1 MGRANSIMGAQRLAW
16 VFAAVIAL
24 SSANRAPTNVSY
36 AYNSRVPHDG
46 DPATDYVTVTLRPR
60 SLDPD
65 GDPISHVWEC
75 PSSGADTAKT
85 RSHLA
90 SFTATFR
97 AGVHS
102 CSLVASDPFGA
113 STSGAIT
120 LTVQSEMNQQ
130 PIAHAGYNTNW
141 TIPHDESP
149 LTSLAA
155 VTLDATNSTDIDGDK
170 LWFRWQ
176 CGATQLDLNRFLEHI
191 QRSAYHHAC
200 TDNHR
205 KESCVPDYSNSVV
218 VAYLAAGVHT
228 CVVTVRD
235 PYDATSSSSVI
246 VKVFEEPNDT
256 PVANAGSDQS
266 YTVPHDFYPT
276 DETDLVRV
284 TLDGT
289 LTADA
294 DGDRMTH
301 DWRCGAVAAVSAR
314 APSNATVHLS
324 VVEQLG
330 AGGDLFIDA
339 FTHDRNE
346 VDVMLPEGTYGCVLT
361 TTDTYGAVSTDTVQ
375 VVVNAEPNG
384 APDAA

>member
-1 MGRANSIMGAQRLAW
+1 MGTCWTNSMGAQSLAW
-16 VFAAVIAL
+16 LFAAVIAL

-90 SFTATFR
+90 SFTATFM
-97 AGVHS
+97 AGVHT

-149 LTSLAA
+149 MTNLSA
-155 VTLDATNSTDIDGDK
+155 VVLDATNSSDLDGDP
-170 LWFRWQ
+170 LLYSWQ
-176 CGATQLDLNRFLEHI
+176 CGNTELDLGRPL
-191 QRSAYHHAC
+191 
-200 TDNHR
+200 TG
-205 KESCVPDYSNSVV
+205 SVV
-218 VAYLAAGVHT
+218 VAYLPEGVHT
-228 CVVTVRD
+228 CTATVYD
-235 PYDATSSSSVI
+235 PYNASSSST
-246 VKVFEEPNDT
+246 VKVTVFAEPNDG
-256 PVANAGSDQS
+256 PVANAGIDQA

-284 TLDGT
+284 TLDGS

-301 DWRCGAVAAVSAR
+301 DWRCGHVAAVSAR

-330 AGGDLFIDA
+330 AGGDWFTAD
-339 FTHDRNE
+339 FTHDHNV
-346 VDVMLPEGTYGCVLT
+346 VDVMLPQGTFDCVLT
-361 TTDTYGAVSTDTVQ
+361 TVDTYGATSTDSVQ
-375 VVVNAEPNG
+375 IVIAAEPNTS
-384 APDAA
+384 PDSS